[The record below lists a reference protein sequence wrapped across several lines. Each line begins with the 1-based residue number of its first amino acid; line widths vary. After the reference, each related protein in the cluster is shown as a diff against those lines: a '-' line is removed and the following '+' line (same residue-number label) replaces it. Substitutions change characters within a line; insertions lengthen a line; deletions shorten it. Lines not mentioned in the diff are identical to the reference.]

1 MLVSIIP
8 LIVNLSGYTISFTN
22 NRYSVTVK
30 RTCIAYDPEHER
42 MYVTD
47 FITNNVYVIDTNT
60 LK

>member
-1 MLVSIIP
+1 MKLAER
-8 LIVNLSGYTISFTN
+8 N
-22 NRYSVTVK
+22 VK

>member
-1 MLVSIIP
+1 MSAKMKLAER
-8 LIVNLSGYTISFTN
+8 N
-22 NRYSVTVK
+22 VK